1 MNSNMRPLTATVLSV
16 NVGTKQ
22 TVDRGGRSVETAIFK
37 LPQQGPV
44 ALGRLGLVGDQQAD
58 LRYHGGPDKAVN
70 AYSVEH
76 FAGWSDRLERPLGPG
91 AFGENLT
98 TEHWREEDVCIGDV
112 YQIGTAVVQVTQP
125 RQPCYKLALKW
136 NEPQLVRWVVQSGQT
151 GFYLRCVE
159 PGVVEAKVPIE
170 RIERPD
176 LAVTIAEANR
186 TMHFARH
193 DARAV
198 ERLRA
203 APGLSQAWL
212 DELTGDV

>member
-1 MNSNMRPLTATVLSV
+1 MNWNMRPLTATVLSV
-16 NVGTKQ
+16 NVGTKR
-22 TVDRGGRSVETAIFK
+22 TVGDGGRRVETGIFK

-44 ALGRLGLVGDQQAD
+44 ALGTLGFAGDQQAD
-58 LRYHGGPDKAVN
+58 LRHHGGPEKAVN
-70 AYSVEH
+70 AYSAEH
-76 FAGWSDRLERPLGPG
+76 FVGWSDRLGQPLGPG

-98 TEHWREEDVCIGDV
+98 TEYWREQEVCIGDV
-112 YQIGTAVVQVTQP
+112 YQIGMAVVQVTQP

-136 NEPQLVRWVVQSGQT
+136 CEPQLVRWVVQSGQT

-159 PGVVEAKVPIE
+159 PGLVEAGTPIE
-170 RIERPD
+170 RLERPG

-203 APGLSQAWL
+203 APGLSQAWI